1 MVREKLESSLGRIVG
16 WGLIGATMLV
26 TPWWALDP
34 INPIKMLV
42 VVPVGFMCLALLVA
56 NRKSIA
62 WSKYK
67 VVLYLTAAFV
77 AWQIFVVLLS
87 GGEINQ
93 QLFGTQGRNT
103 GLITYLVFLS
113 IFIGSIVTSKAEFY
127 RRFVIIVFVVGTSS
141 LIYGFIQAVGADP
154 IKWVNPYSP
163 VFGFLGNPNFQSSLL
178 GILGAIA
185 FAQLIQHSLKTQFK
199 ALIAAY
205 LLATLYVIR
214 ETASQQGFLVLGLG
228 IGVVLGLYVTQR
240 SKALGIVYGALSV
253 LGFFAV
259 LLGTLN
265 KGLLASILYKESV
278 TYRGDYWRAGWK
290 MTSEHP
296 IFGVGMDSYGD
307 WYRRSRTLA
316 ATLRRGPDIT
326 SNAAHNVF
334 LDISSYGG
342 FPLLIIYMALMVL
355 VVISAVKVSRRS
367 NSFNPIF
374 AGLVGGWVAFQAQS
388 IISINQIGLA
398 IWGWVLSG
406 LIIGYEINTRD
417 SVASSPIVKKGRNGG
432 KPEQTSA
439 GSVVALFIAFVLGVL
454 VGMPPYVA
462 SAKYK
467 SALETNNPKIVQ
479 EAAYIWPYDSS
490 RMIQVAMTLN
500 DNKLVAQGLEVA
512 VDAVA
517 KFPDNYGAWATLQ
530 LMTSATAE
538 QKAKALA
545 QMKRLDPL
553 NPNLK

>member
-1 MVREKLESSLGRIVG
+1 MQEKLENSLSQIIG
-16 WGLIGATMLV
+16 WGLIGATLLV

-42 VVPVGFMCLALLVA
+42 VVPVGFMCLALLAV
-56 NRKSIA
+56 NRKSLT

-67 VVLYLTAAFV
+67 AVLGLTAAFV

-93 QLFGTQGRNT
+93 QLFGSQGRNT
-103 GLITYLVFLS
+103 GLITYLAFSL
-113 IFIGSIVTSKAEFY
+113 IFFGSIVASKVEFH
-127 RRFVIIVFVVGTSS
+127 RRFITAVFVVGTASMF
-141 LIYGFIQAVGADP
+141 YGFIQAVGSDP

-178 GILGAIA
+178 GVLGAIA
-185 FAQLIQHSLKTQFK
+185 FAQLFVKSLKIQFK
-199 ALIAAY
+199 ALIALY
-205 LLATLYVIR
+205 LLATLYIIK
-214 ETASQQGFLVLGLG
+214 ETHSQQGFLVLGLG
-228 IGVVLGLYVTQR
+228 IGVVVGLYMAQR
-240 SKALGIVYGALSV
+240 SKALGISYTVLSV

-259 LLGTLN
+259 LFGTLN
-265 KGLLASILYKESV
+265 KGPLASLLYKESV
-278 TYRGDYWRAGWK
+278 TYRGDYWLAGWK
-290 MTSEHP
+290 MTTGHP

-307 WYRRSRTLA
+307 WYRRSRSLA
-316 ATLRRGPDIT
+316 ATLRRGPEVT

-355 VVISAVKVSRRS
+355 VVISAVKVFKR
-367 NSFNPIF
+367 NTGFNPVF
-374 AGLVGGWVAFQAQS
+374 AGLFGGWVAFQAQS

-417 SVASSPIVKKGRNGG
+417 SVEVAQAAKKSRTVS
-432 KPEQTSA
+432 KAEQSSA
-439 GSVVALFIAFVLGVL
+439 GSVVAIFVAFVLGVL

-467 SALETNNPKIVQ
+467 SALETSDPQVVQ
-479 EAAYIWPYDSS
+479 KAAYLWPYDSS
-490 RMIQVAMTLN
+490 RMIQVAMVLN
-500 DNKLVAQGLEVA
+500 ENKLVAQGLQVA

-517 KFPDNYGAWATLQ
+517 KFPDNYGVWVTLDS
-530 LMTSATAE
+530 MTSATPK
-538 QKAKALA
+538 QKAEALA